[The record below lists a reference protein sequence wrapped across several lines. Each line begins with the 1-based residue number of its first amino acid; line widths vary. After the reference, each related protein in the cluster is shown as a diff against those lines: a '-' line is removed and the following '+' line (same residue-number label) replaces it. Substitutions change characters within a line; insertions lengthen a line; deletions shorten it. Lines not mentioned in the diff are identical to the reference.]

1 MRTERLGVSVRMTV
15 EDGHADL
22 LPTLAGRL
30 RSLDRGTW
38 AFARVD
44 GMTLKTVVGGSL
56 GAPRGEPGGGGVA
69 GDPRGAVIWIPTCP
83 YG

>member
-22 LPTLAGRL
+22 LPALAGRL

-44 GMTLKTVVGGSL
+44 GMTLKAVVGEAWEHPAESPEEEAWRAIL
-56 GAPRGEPGGGGVA
+56 EER
-69 GDPRGAVIWIPTCP
+69 
-83 YG
+83 

>member
-1 MRTERLGVSVRMTV
+1 MRTERLGVSVRMTL

-22 LPTLAGRL
+22 LPALAGRL

-44 GMTLKTVVGGSL
+44 GMKLKAVVGEAWEHPAESPEEEAWRAIL
-56 GAPRGEPGGGGVA
+56 EER
-69 GDPRGAVIWIPTCP
+69 
-83 YG
+83 